1 MAPQHRIPGARA
13 STAQQKGFASNAY
26 AALTSVENRTVVVSI
41 GMFAVC
47 SIPYLFLFPR
57 DRSLWRVVASSSQP
71 AAAAM
76 VSSLS
81 IERWSNNK
89 HSC

>member
-47 SIPYLFLFPR
+47 SIPYLFLFSS
-57 DRSLWRVVASSSQP
+57 RSLA
-71 AAAAM
+71 
-76 VSSLS
+76 L
-81 IERWSNNK
+81 E
-89 HSC
+89 SCREQQSAGGGGDGVFPLH